1 MRQRFVFDVKVV
13 DADTNEMFNAEM
25 KEVDKNGRLSIGSV
39 PQPPIDYGTASDYYY
54 VIHSGTPLP
63 YTLEIMTSGGD
74 NDQVNMCYS
83 DECWTCPDEDGPHK
97 W

>member
-39 PQPPIDYGTASDYYY
+39 SQPPFGYGTASDYDY
-54 VIHSGTPLP
+54 VNIYSQWHTSTLHS
-63 YTLEIMTSGGD
+63 
-74 NDQVNMCYS
+74 
-83 DECWTCPDEDGPHK
+83 
-97 W
+97 